1 MKLRT
6 RLSVILGVTLVAS
19 GVLIGGAT
27 AWLSRS
33 DAVNRIDNS
42 LGVLTS
48 RIAADPSNDVQTLL
62 DSAQTSPFPL
72 IAEIYY
78 DDAEPFTVVE
88 GHEGETVITLPVMS
102 VATVERA
109 FVACL

>member
-6 RLSVILGVTLVAS
+6 RLSVILGATLVTS

-33 DAVNRIDNS
+33 DAVHRIDNS

-48 RIAADPSNDVQTLL
+48 RINADPVNDVEILL
-62 DSAQTSPFPL
+62 ASAETSPFPL
-72 IAEIYY
+72 IGEIFY
-78 DDAEPFTVVE
+78 DDAEPFSVVE
-88 GHEGETVITLPVMS
+88 GHGRTS
-102 VATVERA
+102 G
-109 FVACL
+109 